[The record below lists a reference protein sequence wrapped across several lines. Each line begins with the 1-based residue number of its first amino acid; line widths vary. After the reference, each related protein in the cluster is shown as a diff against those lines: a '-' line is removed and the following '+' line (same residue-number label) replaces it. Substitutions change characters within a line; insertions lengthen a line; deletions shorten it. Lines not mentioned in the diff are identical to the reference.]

1 MNTNR
6 ARLIRCLFLLLLAAL
21 AFCCG
26 FFGFLALEEHG
37 FISLIFSIG
46 YVLAW
51 AAYTFL
57 ARQMRFWNILPLIIA
72 AGTVLII
79 AEILLLTYTTAT
91 LPSFMILVTIV
102 IAIPTLYPLL
112 GFSAIGLFSAPGF
125 LVIFLLAS
133 AAWCVICAANLS
145 RKTAKFPQDTAP
157 PSPDT
162 SEQ

>member
-1 MNTNR
+1 MSTKR
-6 ARLIRCLFLLLLAAL
+6 TRLIRCLILLLLAAL
-21 AFCCG
+21 AFCSG
-26 FFGFLALEEHG
+26 FFSFLALEDHG
-37 FISLIFSIG
+37 FVSLLFSIG

-51 AAYTFL
+51 TAYTCL
-57 ARQMRFWNILPLIIA
+57 ARRMRFWNLLPLIIA
-72 AGTVLII
+72 GGTVLII
-79 AEILLLTYTTAT
+79 SEILLLTYTTAP

-145 RKTAKFPQDTAP
+145 RKPAKTPPDTAP
-157 PSPDT
+157 ASPDT

>member
-6 ARLIRCLFLLLLAAL
+6 ARLIRCLLLLLLAAL
-21 AFCCG
+21 AFCSG
-26 FFGFLALEEHG
+26 FFSFLALEEYG

-72 AGTVLII
+72 VGTVLII
-79 AEILLLTYTTAT
+79 AEILLLTYTTAP

-112 GFSAIGLFSAPGF
+112 GFSAIGLLSAPGF

-145 RKTAKFPQDTAP
+145 RKAAKTPPDTAP

-162 SEQ
+162 SES